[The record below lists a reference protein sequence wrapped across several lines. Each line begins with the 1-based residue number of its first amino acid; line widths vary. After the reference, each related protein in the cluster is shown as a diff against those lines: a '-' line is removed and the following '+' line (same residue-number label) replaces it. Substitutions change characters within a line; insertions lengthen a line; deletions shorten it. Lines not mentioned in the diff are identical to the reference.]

1 MNILAVITYF
11 TIITITS
18 YVLIKIYIRF
28 CIDKKILNIPL
39 NISKNINKKIIPTSA
54 GLVIFLFFIFLILI
68 LYLFNKEY
76 FISIPRPEIL
86 IGSIILLGAISFSD
100 DLKSINPIY
109 RFIFQTIIVFLSLT
123 TIESHIIKSM
133 PFKLSLILIIY
144 FWIYHINIINF
155 IDGIDGFAISH
166 VIFACLAI
174 IISCQISNYDVIEK
188 YISLILLSISIGF
201 LMLNKPPAKV
211 FMGDSGSIVFGYLIG
226 WLAIRLLQH
235 DLWFVSL
242 IIIMY
247 PVLDVT
253 LTIIIK
259 ISKGKKPWD
268 RLFDYFFLQG
278 VKNKKISHLKTIMLF
293 NLHNVIS
300 LILVVL
306 SFKINPI
313 YTVGLA
319 FISSTILIMKYNQYK
334 IK

>member
-1 MNILAVITYF
+1 MNILPDITYF
-11 TIITITS
+11 IIILLIS
-18 YVLIKIYIRF
+18 YGLIKVYIKF
-28 CIDKKILNIPL
+28 CIDKNIFNIPKNL
-39 NISKNINKKIIPTSA
+39 SKNINKKKIPTSA
-54 GLVIFLFFIFLILI
+54 GIVIFFIFIFFI
-68 LYLFNKEY
+68 FIFYLFNEKY
-76 FISIPRPEIL
+76 FISIPRPEVL
-86 IGSIILLGAISFSD
+86 IGSIILLGAISFAD

-123 TIESHIIKSM
+123 TLESHVIKSI

-144 FWIYHINIINF
+144 FWIYYINIINF

-166 VIFACLAI
+166 VIFVCLAT
-174 IISCQISNYDVIEK
+174 IISCQISNLDIIEK
-188 YISLILLSISIGF
+188 YFFLILLPISIGF
-201 LMLNKPPAKV
+201 LILNKPPAKV

-226 WLAIRLLQH
+226 WLTIRLVQT

-247 PVLDVT
+247 PALDVT
-253 LTIIIK
+253 LTILTK
-259 ISKGKKPWD
+259 ISKGKKPWE

-313 YTVGLA
+313 YTVALA
-319 FISSTILIMKYNQYK
+319 LISSTILIMKYNQYK

>member
-1 MNILAVITYF
+1 MNMLPVITYF

-28 CIDKKILNIPL
+28 CIDKKILNITL
-39 NISKNINKKIIPTSA
+39 NLSKNINKKIIPTSA

-68 LYLFNKEY
+68 FYLFNKEY
-76 FISIPRPEIL
+76 FISIPRPEVF
-86 IGSIILLGAISFSD
+86 IGSIILLDVISFVD
-100 DLKSINPIY
+100 YLKSINPIY

-123 TIESHIIKSM
+123 TLENHVIKSI

-144 FWIYHINIINF
+144 FWIYYINIINF

-166 VIFACLAI
+166 VIFVCLAI
-174 IISCQISNYDVIEK
+174 IISCQISNYDIIEK
-188 YISLILLSISIGF
+188 YISLILLPISIGF
-201 LMLNKPPAKV
+201 LILNKPPAKV

-242 IIIMY
+242 IVIMY
-247 PVLDVT
+247 PILDVT
-253 LTIIIK
+253 LTMLIK
-259 ISKGKKPWD
+259 ISRGKKPWE

-278 VKNKKISHLKTIMLF
+278 VKNKKISHLKTIILF
-293 NLHNVIS
+293 NLHNFIS

-313 YTVGLA
+313 FTVLLA
-319 FISSTILIMKYNQYK
+319 FINSLILLIQYNQHK
-334 IK
+334 N